1 MNVLII
7 ASNRNQQ
14 PVTVMPLGACIVA
27 EAAEKAGHRV
37 SVLDLMFEKN
47 PLSTLEDELD
57 KTNPDVVGISVR
69 NIDNN
74 DMKNPVAFFIE
85 LKPLMNSLRRR
96 TKATIVLGGPAIAI
110 MPEEFLRYTSA
121 DYAVLGNGDTVFP
134 ALLSTIERKDSLKD
148 IDGIAWIE
156 KDIFFK
162 NGLSTAEFS
171 ASCHVPDLHRWID
184 MKAYQSALSTVPIQ
198 AKRGC
203 PYKCVYCTYAMSEG
217 SEYHLCE
224 PDSVAEEVRKLVLS
238 GMQDVEFVDN
248 VFNSPYD
255 HALAICESLI
265 RAGIKARLQ
274 TVELNPKFVDKTLLG
289 VMEKAGFVGVGITAE
304 SASDRVLEGLGK
316 EYTSAQVYA
325 AAESAQRSKI
335 PFFWMFMLGGPGE
348 TERTVKETLH
358 FAENRVSSKDVAFF
372 NVGIRIYPGTELE
385 RIAREQG
392 LLSLPAKE
400 MFAPVWY
407 FSPFLDKIW
416 LFRTLAEAMNR
427 HLNYINSDSLAL
439 PFLTRI
445 HHLAYKLGIK
455 PPIWRHT
462 RSLRGGLRILG
473 VNA

>member
-7 ASNRNQQ
+7 ASNRNKQ

-37 SVLDLMFEKN
+37 SMLDLMFEKN
-47 PLSTLEDELD
+47 PHSALEDKLD

-74 DMKNPVAFFIE
+74 DMKNPVAFFVE
-85 LKPLMNSLRRR
+85 LEPLMKILRRK
-96 TKATIVLGGPAIAI
+96 TKAAIVLGGSAIAI

-121 DYAVLGNGDTVFP
+121 DYAVLGNGEVVFP
-134 ALLSTIERKDSLKD
+134 KVLSIIENNGSLKD

-156 KDIFFK
+156 EDGFLK
-162 NGLSTAEFS
+162 NRLSTAGFS
-171 ASCHVPDLHRWID
+171 ASCHVPDLHRWINI
-184 MKAYQSALSTVPIQ
+184 KAYQSTLSTIPIQ

-203 PYKCVYCTYAMSEG
+203 PYRCVYCTYAMSEG
-217 SEYHLCE
+217 PEYHLCE
-224 PDSVAEEVRKLVLS
+224 PDNVAEEIRKLELQ
-238 GMQDVEFVDN
+238 GMRDVEFVDN

-255 HALAICESLI
+255 HAMAICENLT
-265 RAGIKARLQ
+265 RRGVKARLQ

-289 VMEKAGFVGVGITAE
+289 IMEKAGFVGVGITAE
-304 SASDRVLEGLGK
+304 SASDPVLEGLGK

-348 TERTVKETLH
+348 TEKTVKETLH
-358 FAENRVSSKDVAFF
+358 FAEKRVSSKAVVFF

-392 LLSLPAKE
+392 VLSLPAKE

-407 FSPFLDKIW
+407 FSPLLDKIW
-416 LFRTLAEAMNR
+416 LFKTISQAMNR
-427 HLNYINSDSLAL
+427 HLNFINSDSLAL

-445 HHLAYKLGIK
+445 HHLAYKSGIK
-455 PPIWRHT
+455 PPIWRYT